1 MSELRITDVRVRPY
15 VKADDKLKAF
25 ATITIADCF
34 VVTDLKVIQGKKGL
48 FVAMPSRKRK
58 DGAFKDVAH
67 PLNQQARNLIESL
80 VLSAYENALETGTFD
95 ESIDFVEDGGSF
107 SAHEFREITPE
118 DRGFSIESF

>member
-1 MSELRITDVRVRPY
+1 MSSLQITDVRVRPY
-15 VKADDKLKAF
+15 AKADDKLKAF

-67 PLNQQARNLIESL
+67 PLNQETRDLIERS
-80 VLSAYENALETGTFD
+80 VLKAYQEALDTGALAATPPQD
-95 ESIDFVEDGGSF
+95 E
-107 SAHEFREITPE
+107 
-118 DRGFSIESF
+118 